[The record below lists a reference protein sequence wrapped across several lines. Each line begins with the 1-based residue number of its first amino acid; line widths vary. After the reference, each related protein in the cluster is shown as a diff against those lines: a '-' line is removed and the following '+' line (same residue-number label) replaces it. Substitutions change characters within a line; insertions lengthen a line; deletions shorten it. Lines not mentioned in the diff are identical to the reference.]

1 MKKLILVIAGTS
13 VAIQVDEAIALFLTP
28 LQDFFRGFLK
38 QGGKETIHVTISY
51 NHFVTL
57 RKFAAFPTRLSQEKD
72 RETLRIL
79 HHVESQYPFSGT
91 PLLTGFLNGVLAYNF
106 HSQKGHIYLFKSK
119 GKNFI
124 LGSLHKLLFL
134 FIAIVMAEQSKLMI
148 HGAGVSIKSEGCL
161 FLGASGAGKS
171 TVAGYADRENV
182 LSDDAPAI
190 TKDGGLF
197 KIHASPFSQVDLF
210 ENKSVN
216 HHRKEA
222 FLTKLIFLNQ
232 ANHTDL
238 KRRDKRSA
246 MAELLQDHIHGF
258 HIMDGDLKASVFNFC
273 CDLSGAIPAFDLYF
287 QKNDQFLSLL

>member
-1 MKKLILVIAGTS
+1 MKKMILVIAGTS
-13 VAIQVDEAIALFLTP
+13 VAIQMDEAIAFFLTP

-38 QGGKETIHVTISY
+38 QGGNEAIPVTISY
-51 NHFVTL
+51 NHFTTL
-57 RKFAAFPTRLSQEKD
+57 RKFTAFPTRLSQKKD

-79 HHVESQYPFSGT
+79 HHVERHYPFSDA
-91 PLLTGFLNGVLAYNF
+91 PLLIGFLNGVLVYNL
-106 HSQKGHIYLFKSK
+106 HSQKGHIYLFRSK

-134 FIAIVMAEQSKLMI
+134 FIAIVMAEQNKLMI

-171 TVAGYADRENV
+171 TVAGYVERDNV

-197 KIHASPFSQVDLF
+197 KIHASPFSQVNLF
-210 ENKSVN
+210 ENKSAN

-258 HIMDGDLKASVFNFC
+258 DIMDGDLKAAVFHFC
-273 CDLSGAIPAFDLYF
+273 CDLCGSVPAFDLYF
-287 QKNDQFLSLL
+287 QKNDQFLRLL